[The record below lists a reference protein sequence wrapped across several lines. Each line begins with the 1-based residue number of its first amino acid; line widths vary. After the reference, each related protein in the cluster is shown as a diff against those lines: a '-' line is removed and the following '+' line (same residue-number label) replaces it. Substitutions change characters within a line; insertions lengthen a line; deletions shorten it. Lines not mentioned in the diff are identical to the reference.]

1 MNVVCLFG
9 ARLCLSTLCCA
20 PRQVAARNLCLCSVG
35 VTWHVNSSVH
45 FAEVMADKDAAN
57 CHVLKLQRFTSHD
70 FVYRLDRLVFCGH
83 LTCSLLKQ
91 SIYVNVS

>member
-9 ARLCLSTLCCA
+9 TRLCLSTLCR
-20 PRQVAARNLCLCSVG
+20 PHRQVAARNLGLCSVG

-57 CHVLKLQRFTSHD
+57 CYVLKLQLFTSHE
-70 FVYRLDRLVFCGH
+70 FVYRLGRLFC
-83 LTCSLLKQ
+83 LVA
-91 SIYVNVS
+91 I